1 MSKRK
6 LIQKPTWEDNIDSVL
21 AEQIKSFVELLKCL
35 EEPDQENSEV
45 FSERIKDSSIRS
57 FKIFYEGKQDINL
70 IVDFFTS
77 MKNVDVSD
85 IEDDKAKQENFLSEF
100 EQRMTPEM
108 ILFIAFQSLNL
119 VSTLIDKK
127 PLQTLYEEAK
137 NGNEKSL
144 LTLLKYD
151 KTLFDHEW
159 FKDLILKETML
170 GHSIFIEKLGDAI
183 KSEPHITKHGQ
194 GKLKF
199 IILIFWEAV
208 FSKLTYKQQME
219 FLDWIGVKVPFSYDT
234 YKKTI
239 TRKIKP
245 LLKKNQ

>member
-6 LIQKPTWEDNIDSVL
+6 LIQKPTWKDNIDTAL

-35 EEPDQENSEV
+35 EEPDQEISEV
-45 FSERIKDSSIRS
+45 FSERIKDSSIKS

-70 IVDFFTS
+70 LVDFFTL

-85 IEDDKAKQENFLSEF
+85 IEHDKAKQENFLSEF
-100 EQRMTPEM
+100 EQKMTPEM
-108 ILFIAFQSLNL
+108 IHFIAFQSLNL
-119 VSTLIDKK
+119 VATLIDKK

-137 NGNEKSL
+137 NGNKKSL

-159 FKDLILKETML
+159 FKDLILKETMI
-170 GHSIFIEKLGDAI
+170 GNTIFIEKLGDAI

-199 IILIFWEAV
+199 IIFIFWEAV
-208 FSKLTYKQQME
+208 FSKLTYNQQME
-219 FLDWIGVKVPFSYDT
+219 FLDWIGVKAPFSYDT
-234 YKKTI
+234 YKKII

-245 LLKKNQ
+245 LFKKN